1 MLLRKS
7 KLECRIVARY
17 FPDFLLYRDSL
28 IYEDVTGGFF
38 ALKDTQIN
46 NDLSGRFS
54 KYFNVFN
61 IQENLTLQARLYL
74 GSILFG
80 KFIPPKYHPKGGINH
95 VEYRFENETIVNSS
109 LYESRK
115 ISRK

>member
-1 MLLRKS
+1 MLLNKI
-7 KLECRIVARY
+7 KKEGY
-17 FPDFLLYRDSL
+17 LLSP
-28 IYEDVTGGFF
+28 
-38 ALKDTQIN
+38 
-46 NDLSGRFS
+46 S
-54 KYFNVFN
+54 KYIHLLVEEYRGGIFSH
-61 IQENLTLQARLYL
+61 QENLTLQARLYL

-115 ISRK
+115 ISHK

>member
-1 MLLRKS
+1 M
-7 KLECRIVARY
+7 
-17 FPDFLLYRDSL
+17 

-95 VEYRFENETIVNSS
+95 VEYRLGNETIVNSS

-115 ISRK
+115 IFRIDTENYKLRTRLTFNPKKNRLDKTYK